1 MKSPLIVVGLGEA
14 LFDCF
19 ADKHIVL
26 GGAPVNLA
34 VHVHQLLQSRGRGVV
49 ASAVGRDNLGS
60 NLLAELADR
69 GMTTEYVAISD
80 SYPTS
85 TVEVEIDSTGE
96 TQYEI
101 KQGVAWDHLEFNDK
115 LAELAEGCS
124 AVCFGTLAQRAD
136 ASRTAIRQFLATAK
150 SALKVCDVNLRQRFY
165 SPEILRTSL
174 ELADVVKLN
183 ENELPL
189 VSEAIEMPPASFVD
203 EQALRLIAKYD
214 LKLLALTRG
223 EKGTVLYS
231 ATERV
236 EGDLPSYPRKPNA
249 DNVGAGDS
257 SCAAIIVGMLLDK
270 PLPEIVNIAN
280 RVGAYVAAQPGATP
294 ILPGEILAQV

>member
-1 MKSPLIVVGLGEA
+1 MTSPLIVVGLGEA

-19 ADKHIVL
+19 SDKHIVL

-34 VHVHQLLQSRGRGVV
+34 VHAHQLLQSRGRGVV
-49 ASAVGRDNLGS
+49 ASSVGRDNLGN
-60 NLLAELADR
+60 NLLTELADR
-69 GMTTEYVAISD
+69 GMTTEYIAISD

-101 KQGVAWDHLEFNDK
+101 KQCVAWDHLEFNEK
-115 LAELAEGCS
+115 LAELATKCS
-124 AVCFGTLAQRAD
+124 AVCFGTLAQREE
-136 ASRTAIRQFLATAK
+136 ASRASIRQFLTTAK

-165 SPEILRTSL
+165 SQEILRTSL

-183 ENELPL
+183 ENELPI
-189 VSEAIEMPPASFVD
+189 VSKAIEMPPATLVD
-203 EQALRLIAKYD
+203 EQALRLIAKYN

-231 ATERV
+231 ATQLV
-236 EGDLPSYPRKPNA
+236 KGNVPSYPRKPNA

-257 SCAAIIVGMLLDK
+257 SCAAIIVGVLLDK
-270 PLPEIVNIAN
+270 PLPEIVNLAN

-294 ILPGEILAQV
+294 VLPGEILVQV